1 MTKLEIY
8 NIALSQHGKKCTKE
22 ELESQNPPTEVEACN
37 TMYELAI
44 SGVLGEND
52 WSFFLTQIELDFD
65 DDEPAGNWTHGFY
78 MPGNVARIAKISAKH
93 KPYLIA
99 GNRFYTNEDA
109 PKDLWGIKW
118 SALQMEAAPRDI
130 CYLVGLWLGYLV
142 STTLSPSDNN
152 LANRILQ
159 NYSAQL
165 SSVMRREYAS
175 SQDNYLDPEDWSAK
189 QA

>member
-1 MTKLEIY
+1 
-8 NIALSQHGKKCTKE
+8 
-22 ELESQNPPTEVEACN
+22 
-37 TMYELAI
+37 
-44 SGVLGEND
+44 
-52 WSFFLTQIELDFD
+52 
-65 DDEPAGNWTHGFY
+65 
-78 MPGNVARIAKISAKH
+78 
-93 KPYLIA
+93 
-99 GNRFYTNEDA
+99 
-109 PKDLWGIKW
+109 
-118 SALQMEAAPRDI
+118 MEAAPRDI